1 MFNQLKLTLIAL
13 TLTVISALCD
23 SQGFTHAAAL
33 WKEGRLQWKEVALS
47 VGGFASGISIYCYA
61 IWYFLELGVVSAELQ
76 ALIWF
81 GTAII
86 GVALFSGR
94 FPHWQTADQV
104 VAIVVLMGIGWLL
117 LRIEH

>member
-1 MFNQLKLTLIAL
+1 MNSQIKLTFIAL
-13 TLTVISALCD
+13 TLTVISAVCD
-23 SQGFTHAAAL
+23 SQGFTHAAAI
-33 WKEGRLQWKEVALS
+33 WKDGQVQWKEVLLS
-47 VGGFASGISIYCYA
+47 VSGFASGIFIYCYA

-81 GTAII
+81 GTAMV

-94 FPHWQTADQV
+94 FSHWQTADQV
-104 VAIVVLMGIGWLL
+104 VAIFVLMGIGWLL